1 MTQPSTTE
9 RPAPLDKP
17 DRFVAR
23 VQQLINDPGIRAA
36 LRSGLGR
43 TPERAVRMH
52 AVVAPWLPDG
62 TATATE
68 RAYYAVAALIASG
81 PRSQTQPGSPVV
93 AADEG
98 ADGAAGTT
106 ATSVTSSDRRYTGN
120 FGAALAH
127 AARTE
132 VLDPDSAE
140 RYLHL
145 LVRQRVD
152 GVHRHLP
159 RIVRRLQGRGVP
171 IDWGQLLH
179 DLAGWGARHDEIA
192 KRWLPG
198 SRLRAPSPDDRQ
210 PSTVPTTER
219 EEDQ

>member
-1 MTQPSTTE
+1 MTQTTE

-23 VQQLINDPGIRAA
+23 VQQLIADPGIRAA

-62 TATATE
+62 AATATE

-81 PRSQTQPGSPVV
+81 PRPRTDQTTRSQS
-93 AADEG
+93 ADQ

-106 ATSVTSSDRRYTGN
+106 VTSARASQRRYTGN

-127 AARTE
+127 AVATE
-132 VLDPDSAE
+132 VLDQDSAE

-152 GVHRHLP
+152 GLHRHLP
-159 RIVRRLQGRGVP
+159 RIVRRLQERDVP
-171 IDWGQLLH
+171 IDWAQLLH
-179 DLAGWGARHDEIA
+179 DLAGWAARHDEIA
-192 KRWLPG
+192 KRWLQTFH
-198 SRLRAPSPDDRQ
+198 RLRAASPDDHQ
-210 PSTVPTTER
+210 AAIVPTTNS